1 MLDKVFLTIL
11 QMDLSASIVILF
23 LLVFRVVVRK
33 LPRGFYYFLWV
44 IAFLQFIVPFG
55 LLGKRTGFA
64 EKAASL
70 SGHETGGAAEERLA
84 DKENRD
90 MLPDASAKEA
100 VKSEGMQLAPAL
112 TVRIDTTMLKIME
125 VVYLLGVLIL
135 AVIKGKNYIT
145 LRRMLADT
153 VVGESGICRQAL
165 VAEPFSVGFLHP
177 RIYLPV
183 SLDSAQFESV
193 LSHETA
199 HVKRGDLL
207 VKGIAIAC
215 TVVHWFNPL
224 VWIAYRYM
232 VQEMEMSC
240 DEKAIDD
247 LGTEKKLQYIVSLV
261 SLSSEKKGGGSDM
274 IIGYKSGK
282 TAERIKNAIHYQKA
296 SIGKRMLA
304 MVLGL
309 GIMIGTIGI
318 GLCTPNC
325 VKGYAAGES
334 AADAGLPEGWSVD
347 FGEVTSAEAVEAQN
361 LQDGLQLVGEWVKV
375 TPPTRRDGTDY
386 ETKTHTYVFTLTQS
400 GTVKLRATCTYT
412 VYYYTDGKVH
422 LFQRGISLSTTP
434 DFQGSYFTY
443 GSIANTDGSNS
454 GTLGDKITA
463 IQGSSQWRYELVF
476 VVDST
481 DGPRFFYNQMT
492 D

>member
-70 SGHETGGAAEERLA
+70 SGHETGGAAGERLA

-145 LRRMLADT
+145 LRRTLMDT

-183 SLDSAQFESV
+183 NLDSTQFESV

-215 TVVHWFNPL
+215 TVFHWFNPL

-247 LGTEKKLQYIVSLV
+247 LGTEKKLLYIVSLV
-261 SLSSEKKGGGSDM
+261 SLSSEKKEGGSDM

-304 MVLGL
+304 MALGL

-318 GLCTPNC
+318 GLCTPDC

-347 FGEVTSAEAVEAQN
+347 FGEVTSAEAVEAKN

-386 ETKTHTYVFTLTQS
+386 ETKTHTYEFTLTQS
-400 GTVKLRATCTYT
+400 GTVKLRATCAYT

-443 GSIANTDGSNS
+443 GSIMNSDGSNS
-454 GTLGDKITA
+454 GTLGDIVTA
-463 IQGSSQWRYELVF
+463 IQGSSQWRYELIF
-476 VVDST
+476 SVDST
-481 DGPRFFYNQMT
+481 NGSRFYYNQMPN
-492 D
+492 